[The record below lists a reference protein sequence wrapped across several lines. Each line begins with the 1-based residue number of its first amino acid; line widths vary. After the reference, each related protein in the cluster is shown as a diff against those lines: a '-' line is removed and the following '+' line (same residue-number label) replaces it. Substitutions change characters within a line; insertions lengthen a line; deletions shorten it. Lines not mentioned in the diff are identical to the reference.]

1 MSGTVEEALLSD
13 PNIAP
18 LVNEKLNMAA
28 SALDESVAI
37 VQEQCSNEEFVQYRN
52 AVGKVLGEIFE
63 IVRPLYSQHR
73 SFAPPGYFEDPSD
86 GT

>member
-1 MSGTVEEALLSD
+1 MEETLILD
-13 PNIAP
+13 PDIAT

-28 SALDESVAI
+28 SALDESIAI

-52 AVGKVLGEIFE
+52 AVGKVLGEMFK
-63 IVRPLYSQHR
+63 IVRPLYSQHH
-73 SFAPPGYFEDPSD
+73 SLAPPGYFDDPSD